1 MHGDPLEW
9 ESLLASVRAE
19 LPSPVE
25 QESAADGSV
34 VLVGGQPGEVIVRL
48 TRSLATVSEYSVE
61 WDGPHEAVVRPV
73 SLGTVR
79 WRRMTEG
86 HALAI
91 LSTFIRAARE
101 SRLSKYRTCRF
112 CERSVPPEQLHEE
125 DVCQPCAQ
133 KHLGVVY

>member
-34 VLVGGQPGEVIVRL
+34 VLLGGQPGEVIVRL
-48 TRSLATVSEYSVE
+48 TRSLATVSEYGVE
-61 WDGPHEAVVRPV
+61 WEGPHEAVVRPV
-73 SLGTVR
+73 SLGTVH
-79 WRRMTEG
+79 WRRMTET
-86 HALAI
+86 HALSV
-91 LSTFIRAARE
+91 LSTLIRSARE

-112 CERSVPPEQLHEE
+112 CERSVPPEHLHEE

-133 KHLGVVY
+133 RHLGVVY